1 MEATRE
7 QMKEEAIKRMK
18 MLGIYPPTIKEFE
31 REDKLNVSRGGFL
44 YCLDDEYKTKV
55 AKFEEKYGGLAF
67 AVIESNTESGKL
79 LSILYVSTHRDEWE
93 SDRLGLKSGEPFA
106 YVFNLDAE
114 ECSEFGFIGVR
125 KRFGG
130 LVRTA

>member
-1 MEATRE
+1 MKATRE

-31 REDKLNVSRGGFL
+31 QEDKLNVSRGGFL
-44 YCLDDEYKTKV
+44 YWLDDEYKAKV
-55 AKFEEKYGGLAF
+55 AEFEEKYGVLVF
-67 AVIESNTESGKL
+67 AVIENNMEFGKL
-79 LSILYVSTHRDEWE
+79 LSILYVSTYQDEWE
-93 SDRLGLKSGEPFA
+93 RDRLGLKSGEVFA

-114 ECSEFGFIGVR
+114 ECSEFGYIVVR
-125 KRFGG
+125 NRFGG

>member
-7 QMKEEAIKRMK
+7 QMKEEAVKRMK
-18 MLGIYPPTIKEFE
+18 MLGINPPTIEEFE
-31 REDKLNVSRGGFL
+31 QEGKLNVSRGGFL
-44 YCLDDEYKTKV
+44 YWLDDEYRAKV
-55 AKFEEKYGGLAF
+55 AEFEEKYGGLAF
-67 AVIESNTESGKL
+67 AVIESNTEFGKL

-93 SDRLGLKSGEPFA
+93 SDRLGLKAGEPFA
-106 YVFNLDAE
+106 YVFNLDVE
-114 ECSEFGFIGVR
+114 ECSEFGFINVR

>member
-18 MLGIYPPTIKEFE
+18 MLGINPPTIEEFE
-31 REDKLNVSRGGFL
+31 QEGKLNVSRGGFL
-44 YCLDDEYKTKV
+44 YWLDDEYKAKV
-55 AKFEEKYGGLAF
+55 AEFEEKYGGLAF
-67 AVIESNTESGKL
+67 AAIESNTEFGKL
-79 LSILYVSTHRDEWE
+79 LSILYVSTHQDEWE
-93 SDRLGLKSGEPFA
+93 CDRLGLKSGEAFA
-106 YVFNLDAE
+106 YVFNLDVE
-114 ECSEFGFIGVR
+114 ECSEFGFINVR